1 LSNFLLRTISG
12 TLFVISIIGSLIIG
26 KYTFLVV
33 FGGILVLSM
42 YEFYNLSLKARVKP
56 QIFLGI
62 LIGLLIFIGS
72 YLFATGR
79 IEGLLLTGFIPI
91 IMSVFIFELFR
102 NHRRPFH
109 NIAYTYLG
117 ILYIALPISLFNFF
131 VFDSTSANYT
141 YSYEILLSYF
151 LLIWANDTGAYLF
164 GVSIGKHRI
173 FPRISPKKSWE
184 GFFGGLI
191 FTAIF
196 AWAISLY
203 FHNITF
209 THWLMIGLTTAII
222 GVFGDLVESMFKR
235 SLDVKDSGKFLPGH
249 GGILDRFDSVFLSAP
264 IVYAYLKIMMLV

>member
-1 LSNFLLRTISG
+1 MNNFLLRTISG
-12 TLFVISIIGSLIIG
+12 ILFVISLIGSLIIG
-26 KYTFLVV
+26 EYTFMIV
-33 FGGILVLSM
+33 FGGIMVISM
-42 YEFYNLSLKARVKP
+42 YEFYNLTLKARVKP

-62 LIGLLIFIGS
+62 LIGFAFFIGS
-72 YLFATGR
+72 FLYNSGK
-79 IEGLLLTGFIPI
+79 IEGLFFVGFIPI
-91 IMSVFIFELFR
+91 IISVFIFELYR

-117 ILYIALPISLFNFF
+117 IFYIAVPISLFNFF
-131 VFDSTSANYT
+131 VFKSTSIDYT
-141 YSYEILLSYF
+141 YSYDILLSYF

-164 GVSIGKHRI
+164 GVSIGKHKI

-191 FTAIF
+191 FTTIF

-209 THWLMIGLTTAII
+209 AHWLTIGLISAII

-249 GGILDRFDSVFLSAP
+249 GGILDRFDSVYLSAP

>member
-1 LSNFLLRTISG
+1 MSNFLLRTISG

-26 KYTFLVV
+26 RYTFLVV
-33 FGGILVLSM
+33 FGGILILSM
-42 YEFYNLSLKARVKP
+42 FEFYNLSLKARIKP

-62 LIGLLIFIGS
+62 LIGLMIFISS
-72 YLFATGR
+72 YLFATGG
-79 IEGLLLTGFIPI
+79 IEALLLTGFIPI
-91 IMSVFIFELFR
+91 IISVFIFELYR

-117 ILYIALPISLFNFF
+117 ILYIAIPISLLNFF
-131 VFDSTSANYT
+131 VFDSTSADYT
-141 YSYEILLSYF
+141 YSYDILLSYF
-151 LLIWANDTGAYLF
+151 ILIWANDTGAYLF
-164 GVSIGKHRI
+164 GVSIGKHRM

-191 FTAIF
+191 FTTII

-209 THWLMIGLTTAII
+209 AHWLAIGLISSII

-249 GGILDRFDSVFLSAP
+249 GGILDRFDSVYLSAP

>member
-26 KYTFLVV
+26 KITFLVV
-33 FGGILVLSM
+33 FGGILALSM
-42 YEFYNLSLKARVKP
+42 FEFYQLSLKARIKP

-62 LIGLLIFIGS
+62 LIGLMLFIGT
-72 YLFATGR
+72 YLYASGVL
-79 IEGLLLTGFIPI
+79 EGLYFTGFIPI
-91 IMSVFIFELFR
+91 IMSIFIIELYR

-117 ILYIALPISLFNFF
+117 ILYIAIPISLFNFI
-131 VFDSTSANYT
+131 VFGSSSTNYMF
-141 YSYEILLSYF
+141 SYEILLSYF

-191 FTAIF
+191 FTTIVAL
-196 AWAISLY
+196 AISRY

-209 THWLMIGLTTAII
+209 AHWLMIGLISAII

-235 SLDVKDSGKFLPGH
+235 SLEVKDSGKFLPGH
-249 GGILDRFDSVFLSAP
+249 GGVLDRFDSVFISAP